1 MTENK
6 NTVETT
12 EEIVQPTVEVSEKP
26 VEEAKPDKNDPE
38 YIRVC
43 RLMRAIFTLCD
54 LSGYHVEERITLKS
68 KKSGRIFK

>member
-12 EEIVQPTVEVSEKP
+12 EEIVQPP